1 MNVFQFSALAEMNWK
16 ANLAQMSGFEP
27 KYTFYHDFAI
37 AEFCREYMNDK
48 KAIENTYNDV
58 IKSWGDNYEALVE
71 IILVLNHKSWAFF
84 VDENK
89 ENSVDGK
96 YLGISKEKSNVIG
109 RLYAELYEKA
119 DAVFFEKF
127 KGNEKANDYYFNVLD

>member
-48 KAIENTYNDV
+48 KAIENTYNNV

-84 VDENK
+84 ADENK

-109 RLYAELYEKA
+109 QLYAELYEKA

-127 KGNEKANDYYFNVLD
+127 GKNEKANDYYFNVLD

>member
-1 MNVFQFSALAEMNWK
+1 MNVFQFSDLAEMNWK
-16 ANLAQMSGFEP
+16 ANLAQMSGFKP
-27 KYTFYHDFAI
+27 KYTFYRDFAI
-37 AEFCREYMNDK
+37 AEFRREYMNDK
-48 KAIENTYNDV
+48 RAIENIYNNV

-84 VDENK
+84 ADENK

-96 YLGISKEKSNVIG
+96 YLGTSKEKSNVIG

-127 KGNEKANDYYFNVLD
+127 GENEKANDYYFNVLD